1 MPATLQSPAGA
12 MVAGEARVHS
22 CGRALMKNGDT
33 YFGGFGGEG
42 GDKSGP
48 GIYLFIAG
56 VRARIGS
63 D

>member
-1 MPATLQSPAGA
+1 

-56 VRARIGS
+56 VRFRRCLLLGQL
-63 D
+63 